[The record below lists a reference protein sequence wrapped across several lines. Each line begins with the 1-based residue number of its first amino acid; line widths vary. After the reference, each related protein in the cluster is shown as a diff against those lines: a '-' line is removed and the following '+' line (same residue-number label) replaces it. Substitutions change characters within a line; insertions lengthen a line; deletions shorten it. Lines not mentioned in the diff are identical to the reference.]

1 MDEIEY
7 AVLELLIFPESFES
21 IVEECAVREG
31 KHVIGDVLKSLLHDE
46 LVNPYL
52 KSEDGNFT
60 KSLGYDSDFLNH
72 YHYQISAK
80 GLDALANRPKT
91 SRQPDK

>member
-1 MDEIEY
+1 MGEIEY
-7 AVLELLIFPESFES
+7 AVLELLIFPESFDS
-21 IVEECAVREG
+21 IVEECAIREG
-31 KHVIGDVLKSLLHDE
+31 KHVIGDVLKTLLHDE

-52 KSEDGNFT
+52 KNEDGDFK

-80 GLDALANRPKT
+80 GLDTLANRP
-91 SRQPDK
+91 RINQR